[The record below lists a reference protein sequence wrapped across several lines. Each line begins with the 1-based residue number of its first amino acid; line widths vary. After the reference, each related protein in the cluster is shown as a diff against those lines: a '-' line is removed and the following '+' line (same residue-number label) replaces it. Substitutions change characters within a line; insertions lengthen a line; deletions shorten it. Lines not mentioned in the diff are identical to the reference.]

1 MRRMLLGTAI
11 GWLAFAGVGVAG
23 AAPSIQAVYTDY
35 TAGGTP
41 LSINIVGSGFTC
53 PDCGPPRVS
62 LGALPLKV
70 KAHSAK
76 VITAVLPQ
84 PLAAGHYTL
93 EVVSGPAQ
101 RAEVARSTLA
111 VAPEPVTSV
120 SVVTAPARRP
130 TVAGS
135 GPVPRLKLPADLATR
150 SAGSLNRS
158 VKTSDKTPAVAA
170 ARKVTDGNIAGSV
183 DLEPASTPGGI
194 YLPEYSTAFGDY
206 AMYKVSTGLY
216 DTTTRANS
224 AFGYAALLNTTDGSY
239 NNAFGFYSMYSNI
252 NGGYNNAFGNW
263 TLLYNTTGV
272 SNSAFGQ
279 EALYSN
285 ATGSNNT
292 AIGANALRFNT
303 TGRDNSA
310 FGIGALTANSTGAGN
325 TAIGAGAGSA
335 LTTGSN
341 NIDIGH
347 PGVAGE
353 SATIRIGTQGMQTA
367 TFIAGIASVDLRA
380 TGTPVVIDAAT
391 GRLGTNPVLAG
402 PPGPVGP
409 IGPPGP
415 MGPQG
420 PSGPEGPSGPAGPE
434 GRVGAEGAA
443 GAPGPQGLMGPAGP
457 EGPVGA
463 SGAVGPQGPPGPPG
477 SGVSIDDNLNTGAGE
492 GALQTRTGL
501 QNSAFGYEALTN
513 SSANENSAFGARS
526 LAANTA
532 GDRNSAFGAAA
543 LTQNTTGDGNAAFGT
558 YALFSNTTGGEN
570 TAGGAGTLY
579 NNTTGYLNT
588 AVGADALYSN
598 RDGARNSAFGHKAL
612 YSNTTGTDNS
622 AFGIGVLTE
631 NTEGKS
637 NTGSGDRALQL
648 NTTGNFNTAYGVA
661 ALIGN
666 RTGSFNTAL
675 GAEAGQAVSTGSY
688 NIHIGAG
695 NLGIDGDDRVIR
707 LGGKP
712 YQTRTFIAAIRGV
725 TTGRSDAV
733 AVLIDANGQLGTIN
747 SSRRYKEDIQPMGD
761 VSERLFALRPVTFR
775 YKQAYENGSKPL
787 QFGLIAEEVAEVF
800 PELAV
805 YGEDGQPETVSYHL
819 LATLLLNEL
828 QKEHR
833 VTGTLQEQVSV
844 LWVQNEAQAAELS
857 ALRQQAVEVSELKRQ
872 VASLAELVEGMQ
884 REKMVAS
891 AR

>member
-1 MRRMLLGTAI
+1 MLLGTAI
-11 GWLAFAGVGVAG
+11 GWLALAGVGVAG

-35 TAGGTP
+35 TAGGAP
-41 LSINIVGSGFTC
+41 LGINIVGTGFTC
-53 PDCGPPRVS
+53 PDCGPPKVR
-62 LGALPLKV
+62 LGGLALAV
-70 KAHSAK
+70 KAHSAQ

-84 PLAAGHYTL
+84 PLAAGNYTL

-101 RAEVARSTLA
+101 RAEIARSTLA

-130 TVAGS
+130 AVAGS

-150 SAGSLNRS
+150 SVGSLSRYSKNAVKGTGVGAGGQMKDGTS
-158 VKTSDKTPAVAA
+158 VATTGATPY
-170 ARKVTDGNIAGSV
+170 
-183 DLEPASTPGGI
+183 STPGGI

-303 TGRDNSA
+303 TGHDNSA
-310 FGIGALTANSTGAGN
+310 FGIGALTATTTGAGN

-434 GRVGAEGAA
+434 G
-443 GAPGPQGLMGPAGP
+443 
-457 EGPVGA
+457 PVGA
-463 SGAVGPQGPPGPPG
+463 SGAVGPPGPPG
-477 SGVSIDDNLNTGAGE
+477 SGVSIDANLNTGAGE

-501 QNSAFGYEALTN
+501 QNSAFGYEALRN

-532 GDRNSAFGAAA
+532 GDRNSAFGTAA
-543 LTQNTTGDGNAAFGT
+543 LTQNTTGDRNAAFGT

-598 RDGARNSAFGHKAL
+598 SDGARNSAFGHEAL

-648 NTTGNFNTAYGVA
+648 NTTGNFNTAYGIA

-695 NLGIDGDDRVIR
+695 NLGVDGDDRVIR
-707 LGGKP
+707 IGGKP

-775 YKQAYENGSKPL
+775 YKQAYQDGSKPL

-833 VTGTLQEQVSV
+833 VTGTLHEQISV
-844 LWVQNEAQAAELS
+844 LRVQNEALVQRVDAQTAELS
-857 ALRQQAVEVSELKRQ
+857 SLRKEVAL
-872 VASLAELVEGMQ
+872 LAKLVGGIEEG
-884 REKMVAS
+884 KMVAS